1 MTNLVFVRPNN
12 PDSLVVIPPLNIG
25 YLSQSA
31 WWWEDGNNT
40 ILIDALRDNLSPL
53 QAYNMIPEGSMVAI
67 SVMSSDYPWVRRFCS
82 MPGNYYITLGGIHPT
97 LMAEQVAIE
106 TNADFI
112 VKGEGEIAMK
122 DIMLGKYG
130 KGEDHDEPVIIE
142 GEPLECIDNFPDWD
156 LIDPRKYP
164 HMPWGVATKNAMV
177 APIITSRGCPY
188 QCTFCASPKLSQRRI
203 RYRSADSVVNEL
215 LYLNTYFG
223 VKEFNFQDDNFTAN
237 RNRAA
242 EICES
247 ILSSGL
253 KIDWACENGIRADRV
268 DKHLLA
274 LMKKAGCYKVNFGIE
289 SVDNQILK
297 NIKKMETIEDIE
309 KGIDLATDAGIEV
322 RASFIFGL
330 PGETKETLEKTIK
343 WTANSRLVGAQF
355 NILEIMPGSEMW
367 DTMEHNENW
376 SHAAFRTPY
385 FIPEGL
391 TAKDLLDAQQRAFW
405 KFYMKP
411 SRFLN
416 TLKRIK
422 PKQIKSMIKRL
433 FSYNIL

>member
-1 MTNLVFVRPNN
+1 MTNLVFIRPNN

-25 YLSQSA
+25 YLSA
-31 WWWEDGNNT
+31 AARRGYKYLEDVV
-40 ILIDALRDNLSPL
+40 LVDALRDNLTPEHVFER
-53 QAYNMIPEGSMVAI
+53 IPRGSLVAI
-67 SVMSSDYPWVRRFCS
+67 SIMTSDYPWVRKFASRPNRYFTL
-82 MPGNYYITLGGIHPT
+82 ILGGIHPT
-97 LMAEQVAIE
+97 LMPAEVLKE
-106 TNADFI
+106 TNANF
-112 VKGEGEIAMK
+112 VVTGEGEDVMK
-122 DIMLGKYG
+122 MLLHADRNNWV
-130 KGEDHDEPVIIE
+130 EHQILE
-142 GEPLECIDNFPDWD
+142 GGQIQDIDNFPDWD
-156 LIDPRKYP
+156 LIDPRTYP

-253 KIDWACENGIRADRV
+253 KIDWACENGIRADKV

-289 SVDNQILK
+289 SANNQILK

-322 RASFIFGL
+322 RASFILGL
-330 PGETKETLEKTIK
+330 PGETKETLENTIK

-391 TAKDLLDAQQRAFW
+391 TAKDLLDAQQKAFW